1 MDNTIYKNRRNSL
14 KESLPENSVLLIPG
28 ADMQYRNADS
38 AYAFRQDSNFYY
50 FSGFCEPTSLI
61 AIVNN
66 KDGISTIIFVPPKD
80 KLREIWDGYRAG
92 PIGAVDDFLFDKAYD
107 NTQIDTVMPDIL
119 NGSNQV
125 LYAIGKKSG
134 FDQKVI
140 DWTTRAGSKDR
151 HSKSINIIDAS
162 SLLGNARLIKDDHE
176 ISLMRKA
183 CDISAEAHIEAM
195 KSVKSIDSEQ
205 HIESLY
211 CNEFSKRG
219 GRFQAYTPIVAGGE
233 NACTLHY
240 VENNQNLKK
249 SDLLLV
255 DAGCEY
261 EMYASD
267 ITRTFP
273 VSGKF
278 SDEQLKIY
286 EIVLE
291 AMNAA
296 IDQVKPGNDIMQPQE
311 ISERVITE
319 GLIRIGLLEG
329 DPEELHKSGAFKEF
343 YMHKI
348 GHWLGLDVHD
358 AGDYMEGDEYMKFK
372 PGMITTIE
380 PGIYISPSKTIP
392 KEFWGIGIR
401 IEDDVAVGEK
411 NPQILSINTPKR
423 SVYAHIQFSH
433 FL

>member
-1 MDNTIYKNRRNSL
+1 MDNTIYKNRRNNL
-14 KESLPENSVLLIPG
+14 EKSLPENSVLLIPG

-38 AYAFRQDSNFYY
+38 AYAFRQDSSFYY
-50 FSGFCEPTSLI
+50 FSGFSEPASLI

-66 KDGISTIIFVPPKD
+66 KEGISSIVFVQPKD
-80 KLREIWDGYRAG
+80 KLKEIWDGNRAG
-92 PIGAVDDFLFDKAYD
+92 PIGAVDEFLFDKAYD
-107 NTQIDTVMPDIL
+107 NTQIDTMMPDIL
-119 NGSNQV
+119 SGSSQV

-140 DWTTRAGSKDR
+140 DWSTNASSKDR

-162 SLLGNARLIKDDHE
+162 SLIGNARLIKDEHE
-176 ISLMRKA
+176 INLIRKA
-183 CDISAEAHIEAM
+183 CTISAEAHIQAM
-195 KSVKSIDSEQ
+195 KTVKDVSSEQ
-205 HIESLY
+205 DIEGIY
-211 CNEFSKRG
+211 INEFSKRG

-240 VENNQNLKK
+240 VENNQKLKE

-273 VSGKF
+273 ISGKF
-278 SDEQLKIY
+278 SEEQLKIY

-296 IDQVKPGNDIMQPQE
+296 IDNVKPGNDIMKPQE
-311 ISERVITE
+311 ISEKVITK
-319 GLIRIGLLEG
+319 GLVSLGLLDG
-329 DPEELHKSGAFKEF
+329 DPDELHKKGAFKDF

-358 AGDYMEGDEYMKFK
+358 AGDYMEGENYMKFK

-380 PGIYISPSKTIP
+380 PGIYISSSLDVDDKW
-392 KEFWGIGIR
+392 KGIGIR
-401 IEDDVAVGEK
+401 IEDDILVTK
-411 NPQILSINTPKR
+411 NGNENLTKKVPSDPTEIESLMS
-423 SVYAHIQFSH
+423 
-433 FL
+433 